1 MMIRLDIFSDP
12 VCPWCYI
19 GKANLDR
26 ALEAHA
32 DHPFRIEWH
41 PFQLNPDMPAE
52 GVDKHDYLAAK
63 FGEDRLVQMHLRLKE
78 ASRAAGAEIDPDTP
92 RRMPNTLDA
101 HRLIHWAGL
110 EGRQTAV
117 VSAIMRAYWRE
128 GRDIGNAGVLADI
141 AAAAGMDRAVT
152 ARLLASDADADDIRA
167 RDADARA
174 KGVSAVPTFLIA
186 QQYVVSGAQPP
197 EVWSRVIEELVEK
210 AKAAD

>member
-1 MMIRLDIFSDP
+1 MIRLDIFSDP

-92 RRMPNTLDA
+92 RRIPNTLNA

-128 GRDIGNAGVLADI
+128 GRDIGNAAVLADV

-167 RDADARA
+167 RDSDARA

-186 QQYVVSGAQPP
+186 QHYVVSGAQPP
-197 EVWSRVIEELVEK
+197 EVWARVIEELVEK
-210 AKAAD
+210 ANTAD

>member
-110 EGRQTAV
+110 EGRQTGV
-117 VSAIMRAYWRE
+117 VSAVMRAYWRE

-197 EVWSRVIEELVEK
+197 EVWGRVIEELVEK